1 MKCWSGIFPT
11 TLTYVVMLE
20 NYWNNISMYR
30 CFPIQGARFKIVMKF
45 NEARISEWNLMN
57 YKGVCRTAPV
67 TPGLLNTLC
76 LLVKFHQGGFASNWD
91 TPSSFLIINV
101 MITFYKFL
109 LTSDVQLFMS
119 LCLKYYFIE
128 NFLVTNI

>member
-1 MKCWSGIFPT
+1 
-11 TLTYVVMLE
+11 
-20 NYWNNISMYR
+20 
-30 CFPIQGARFKIVMKF
+30 
-45 NEARISEWNLMN
+45 MN
-57 YKGVCRTAPV
+57 YKGVCRTAPA

-91 TPSSFLIINV
+91 TPSIFLIINV

-109 LTSDVQLFMS
+109 LTSDAQLFMS
-119 LCLKYYFIE
+119 LCLNYYFIE